1 MMLLTIP
8 SGWLSDKRGERY
20 SILAGF
26 LFQALAF
33 FVFVRVS
40 GVIGFFT
47 AAGILGMGFGM
58 MMPAFNSLTSKVVPE
73 KQRGTAFGLLSTSLG
88 VMSLPAPAIG
98 AQLWDKINPQL
109 PFRIT
114 AWLSLLAVIPV
125 WLKFKSPEKERIQF
139 EEKLEAAGIINN
151 KQE

>member
-1 MMLLTIP
+1 MV
-8 SGWLSDKRGERY
+8 
-20 SILAGF
+20 GF
-26 LFQALAF
+26 LFQAFAF

-40 GVIGFFT
+40 GVFGFFA

-58 MMPAFNSLTSKVVPE
+58 MMPAFNSLTSKVVPQ

-88 VMSLPAPAIG
+88 IMSLPAPAIG
-98 AQLWDKINPQL
+98 AQLWDKVNPQL

-125 WLKFKSPEKERIQF
+125 WLKFKSPEKERIRF
-139 EEKLEAAGIINN
+139 EEKLDSAGITDH
-151 KQE
+151 KLE